1 MNNLLNYKDG
11 MHHPNHLTLAD
22 NTDQNVQPNSTLACN
37 EL

>member
-1 MNNLLNYKDG
+1 MAYIIQIT
-11 MHHPNHLTLAD
+11 HLTLAD